1 MLLQD
6 EHIALRWS
14 AIRVRFGLAINIWS
28 LRDPENIEQ
37 HTITHYFVGEI
48 IDSVSE
54 PLILFEIPA
63 QALIDLLLDYTF
75 ADTGKGVPQMNYVVK
90 AGDTL
95 SKIAT
100 RNGMTLAQLLQ
111 LNPSIKN
118 PNKISVGDKINLP
131 DTSTEN
137 TKPLPSNVVPAKPA
151 NTTAAAG
158 GALGTALA
166 DMLGELSAKYETGGR
181 GPGTVSTGAGD
192 PGGVSYGSY
201 QMASKM
207 GVPARFV
214 TQAGFPWPSDFQNLK
229 AGTAPFTACWKR
241 IATAETD
248 AFQRAQHAF
257 IKKSHYDL
265 LAAKVLNEDGLD
277 VNTRSRALQDV
288 IWSCSVQHGGAT
300 LIVHRALA
308 RVSLPTSDPGYDE
321 QAIRAIYAERGKKKA
336 DVNLVYFSRSSPA
349 VQKGVANRFKNELQ
363 DALAMLA
370 KEA

>member
-1 MLLQD
+1 M
-6 EHIALRWS
+6 
-14 AIRVRFGLAINIWS
+14 
-28 LRDPENIEQ
+28 
-37 HTITHYFVGEI
+37 T
-48 IDSVSE
+48 
-54 PLILFEIPA
+54 
-63 QALIDLLLDYTF
+63 
-75 ADTGKGVPQMNYVVK
+75 YVVK

-95 SKIAT
+95 SKIAA
-100 RNGMTLAQLLQ
+100 RNGITLAQLLQ

-118 PNKISVGDKINLP
+118 PNKVSVGDKINLP

-137 TKPLPSNVVPAKPA
+137 TKPLPSNLVPATPV
-151 NTTAAAG
+151 TTVAGAA
-158 GALGTALA
+158 GALGAALA

-214 TQAGFPWPSDFQNLK
+214 SQSGFPWLSDFQGLK

-241 IATAETD
+241 IAAAETD

-257 IKKSHYDL
+257 IKKSHYDQ
-265 LAAKVLNEDGLD
+265 LAAKVLNDDGLD
-277 VNTRSRALQDV
+277 VNTRCGALQDV
-288 IWSCSVQHGGAT
+288 IWSTAVQHGGAT
-300 LIVHRALA
+300 PIVHRALA
-308 RVSLPTSDPGYDE
+308 NVSLPKTDPGYDE
-321 QAIRAIYAERGKKKA
+321 QVIRCIYAERGRKKA
-336 DVNLVYFSRSSPA
+336 DGNLAYFSKSSPG

-370 KEA
+370 KEV

>member
-1 MLLQD
+1 M
-6 EHIALRWS
+6 R
-14 AIRVRFGLAINIWS
+14 
-28 LRDPENIEQ
+28 
-37 HTITHYFVGEI
+37 
-48 IDSVSE
+48 
-54 PLILFEIPA
+54 
-63 QALIDLLLDYTF
+63 
-75 ADTGKGVPQMNYVVK
+75 YVVK

-100 RNGMTLAQLLQ
+100 RNGITLAQLLQ

-118 PNKISVGDKINLP
+118 PNQIKVGDKINLP
-131 DTSTEN
+131 DTSIEN
-137 TKPLPSNVVPAKPA
+137 TKPLPQNLVPATPVK
-151 NTTAAAG
+151 TAAAAA
-158 GALGTALA
+158 GALGKALA

-214 TQAGFPWPSDFQNLK
+214 SQSGFPWLSDFQGLK

-241 IATAETD
+241 IAAAETE

-257 IKKSHYDL
+257 VKKSHYDL
-265 LAAKVLNEDGLD
+265 LAAKVLNEDDLD

-288 IWSCSVQHGGAT
+288 IWSTAVQHGGAT
-300 LIVHRALA
+300 PIVHRALA
-308 RVSLPTSDPGYDE
+308 NVSCAKTDPKYDE
-321 QAIRAIYAERGKKKA
+321 QAICAIYAERGRKKA
-336 DVNLVYFSRSSPA
+336 DGNLAYFSKSSPS

>member
-1 MLLQD
+1 
-6 EHIALRWS
+6 
-14 AIRVRFGLAINIWS
+14 
-28 LRDPENIEQ
+28 
-37 HTITHYFVGEI
+37 
-48 IDSVSE
+48 
-54 PLILFEIPA
+54 
-63 QALIDLLLDYTF
+63 
-75 ADTGKGVPQMNYVVK
+75 MNYVVK

-95 SKIAT
+95 SKIAA

-137 TKPLPSNVVPAKPA
+137 TKPLPSNVVPAKPV
-151 NTTAAAG
+151 TTAAAAG
-158 GALGTALA
+158 GALGAALA

-214 TQAGFPWPSDFQNLK
+214 SQSGFPWLSDFQGLK
-229 AGTAPFTACWKR
+229 AGSAPFTACWKR
-241 IATAETD
+241 IASAETD

-265 LAAKVLNEDGLD
+265 LAAKVLNDDGLD
-277 VNTRSRALQDV
+277 VNTRRRALQDV
-288 IWSCSVQHGGAT
+288 IWSTAVQHGGAT
-300 LIVHRALA
+300 PIIHRAIA
-308 RVSLPTSDPGYDE
+308 NVSVPTTDPSYDE
-321 QAIRAIYAERGKKKA
+321 KLIRAIYAERSRKKA
-336 DVNLVYFSRSSPA
+336 DGNLAYFSKSSPS
-349 VQKGVANRFKNELQ
+349 VQKGVARRFRDELQ

-370 KEA
+370 KEV

>member
-1 MLLQD
+1 
-6 EHIALRWS
+6 
-14 AIRVRFGLAINIWS
+14 
-28 LRDPENIEQ
+28 
-37 HTITHYFVGEI
+37 
-48 IDSVSE
+48 
-54 PLILFEIPA
+54 
-63 QALIDLLLDYTF
+63 
-75 ADTGKGVPQMNYVVK
+75 MNYVVK
-90 AGDTL
+90 SGDTL
-95 SKIAT
+95 SKIAA
-100 RNGMTLAQLLQ
+100 RNGITLAQLLQ
-111 LNPSIKN
+111 LNPTITN
-118 PNKISVGDKINLP
+118 PNKISVGDVVNIP

-137 TKPLPSNVVPAKPA
+137 TKPLPRPAPSAAPVSKA
-151 NTTAAAG
+151 AAAAG
-158 GALGTALA
+158 ALGAAIA
-166 DMLGELSAKYETGGR
+166 DTLGELSAKYETGGR

-207 GVPARFV
+207 GVPTRFV
-214 TQAGFPWPSDFQNLK
+214 TQPGFPWLSDFQNLK

-265 LAAKVLNEDGLD
+265 LAAKVLNEDELD
-277 VNTRSRALQDV
+277 VNTRSGALQDV

-300 LIVHRALA
+300 PIVHRALA
-308 RVSLPTSDPGYDE
+308 KVSLPQTDPGYDE
-321 QAIRAIYAERGKKKA
+321 QAIRAIYGERGKKKA
-336 DVNLVYFSRSSPA
+336 DGNLAYFSKSSPA

>member
-1 MLLQD
+1 M
-6 EHIALRWS
+6 
-14 AIRVRFGLAINIWS
+14 
-28 LRDPENIEQ
+28 
-37 HTITHYFVGEI
+37 T
-48 IDSVSE
+48 
-54 PLILFEIPA
+54 
-63 QALIDLLLDYTF
+63 
-75 ADTGKGVPQMNYVVK
+75 YVVK

-100 RNGMTLAQLLQ
+100 RNGITLAQLLQ
-111 LNPSIKN
+111 FNPSITN
-118 PNKISVGDKINLP
+118 PNKIKVGDKINLP

-137 TKPLPSNVVPAKPA
+137 TKPLPRNVVPASPV
-151 NTTAAAG
+151 NTTSAAAAG
-158 GALGTALA
+158 ALGAALA

-207 GVPARFV
+207 GVPTRFV
-214 TQAGFPWPSDFQNLK
+214 TQSGFPWSADFRDLQ

-241 IATAETD
+241 IAAAESE

-265 LAAKVLNEDGLD
+265 LAAKVLNDDGLD
-277 VNTRSRALQDV
+277 VNTRCRALQDV
-288 IWSCSVQHGGAT
+288 IWSTAVQHGGAT
-300 LIVHRALA
+300 PIVHRALA
-308 RVSLPTSDPGYDE
+308 NVTLPKTDPGYDE
-321 QAIRAIYAERGKKKA
+321 QVICAIYAERGRKKA
-336 DVNLVYFSRSSPA
+336 DGNLAYFSKSSPS

-370 KEA
+370 KEV